1 MPTAVGRYLVAM
13 VSGVVAAIAL
23 SVVCAILLFWAGALF
38 YALNTSFFL
47 ALLLTAAAS
56 PWIYLRTKARN
67 PQRIKPLLTFLASMV
82 SVLLCLCI
90 AIAIKN
96 PHTVI
101 FGTTLFR

>member
-1 MPTAVGRYLVAM
+1 MATAVGRYLVAM
-13 VSGVVAAIAL
+13 VSGIIAAIAL

-47 ALLLTAAAS
+47 AFALSAPAS
-56 PWIYLRTKARN
+56 PWIYLRTKTRN
-67 PQRIKPLLTFLASMV
+67 PQRIKPLLTFLAAML
-82 SVLLCLCI
+82 SVLLYLCI
-90 AIAIKN
+90 TIAIKN